1 MQGSVCL
8 SPQALDHLHR
18 QLLGQAGGLSL
29 VPDLAGG
36 WLCSAWCMSY
46 IKARFGLE
54 LELKEDQVSSRVGA
68 KGKPCFFFFFR
79 VGARESLGSVWS
91 LAGARKARFIPYLRL
106 AEGFV

>member
-1 MQGSVCL
+1 
-8 SPQALDHLHR
+8 
-18 QLLGQAGGLSL
+18 
-29 VPDLAGG
+29 
-36 WLCSAWCMSY
+36 MSY

>member
-1 MQGSVCL
+1 
-8 SPQALDHLHR
+8 
-18 QLLGQAGGLSL
+18 
-29 VPDLAGG
+29 
-36 WLCSAWCMSY
+36 MSY

-68 KGKPCFFFFFR
+68 KGKPCFFFCFFFAFFLR

>member
-1 MQGSVCL
+1 M
-8 SPQALDHLHR
+8 
-18 QLLGQAGGLSL
+18 

-68 KGKPCFFFFFR
+68 
-79 VGARESLGSVWS
+79 RESLGSVWS

-106 AEGFV
+106 AEGLV